1 MFRKIMLTTISLV
14 VATLVYQSAEAQ
26 TLNGDWRV
34 ISGVVDG
41 QRVPTA
47 SLAVMRLKIDS
58 AHFSAV
64 SGNLTSE
71 GTVSANVLPN
81 PAQLTFT
88 IEKGADAGNQIFA
101 IYKLDANSLTITY
114 SRDKSFPI
122 SFESTPQ
129 NRYIQLVYSTGAAT
143 GATAGTTP
151 PTQPNSTGP
160 VTFGTSGQSGGGASQ
175 FK

>member
-1 MFRKIMLTTISLV
+1 MFRKIILTTVTLV
-14 VATLVYQSAEAQ
+14 VASLVHQSVDAQ

-47 SLAVMRLKIDS
+47 SLAAMRLKIDS
-58 AHFSAV
+58 AHFAAV

-81 PAQLTFT
+81 PAQLTFS

-114 SRDKSFPI
+114 SRDKSFPTT
-122 SFESTPQ
+122 FDSTPQ
-129 NRYIQLVYSTGAAT
+129 NRYIKLVYSTGAAT
-143 GATAGTTP
+143 GATAGTNPATP
-151 PTQPNSTGP
+151 PNNTGP
-160 VTFGTSGQSGGGASQ
+160 VTFGNSGQSGGGASQ